1 MSTFVFLLQLQTF
14 INANSEALGSA
25 AESGR
30 NAVEAAKADVEWT
43 SKHKN
48 GILTWLRNR
57 QNSGD
62 GSANIVI
69 NIFVITTAFL
79 VALLT

>member
-1 MSTFVFLLQLQTF
+1 V
-14 INANSEALGSA
+14 A
-25 AESGR
+25 
-30 NAVEAAKADVEWT
+30 WT
-43 SKHKN
+43 STHKN
-48 GILTWLRNR
+48 GIITWLRNR
-57 QNSGD
+57 KNSDD